1 MINVNMSSNLQGV
14 QGWQQ
19 LGELVKA
26 GGTEGTGAATVDF
39 QGRQIV
45 VTVNNGGKAQTVNI
59 SVPNLGVVEGAPDA
73 AALQSLADKVVALV
87 DALSATGA
95 VGADGANSAKL
106 QAAIAELQASLGVPQ
121 GTPTMNTNSTSKVLF
136 DLFALMALMVEVAQK
151 QRDTSREIRLTE
163 NQQVQNSIKQQAE
176 EMRGAAM
183 ISLCFGVAS
192 ALISGVMSTVAL
204 VKQSTAFQQ
213 QSSATK
219 QMDVPAENLKTAQLA
234 SDLHA
239 ANANLQ
245 AVQTK
250 TPQNIQTKVNEQFSA
265 AREDFVR
272 DITAADTR
280 LQQAET
286 AQDHAADE
294 LTAVRDPQRQPPAT
308 PEEIQTKTEA
318 YDRASQEVAMAK
330 QNRASIE
337 RGFFDK
343 LDTQLHANEVA
354 VSAKEDLIAA
364 KQGELKGA
372 TAEQATA
379 LKGEIRTLT
388 DEVKALKQENS
399 YLRAYTA
406 KAKAE
411 HASDA
416 TKSRDLASAQSKY
429 DFAKREMELDSRFSG
444 SQQMMNRWMGI
455 QQLTMSLSQMANA
468 SGNMVGEMVRASAT
482 MEGVEQTRHNEQ
494 LDQIKDLFSQAETM
508 VQAVVQLM
516 QAVLSAENES
526 LMEAIRA

>member
-26 GGTEGTGAATVDF
+26 GGVEGAGAATVDF
-39 QGRQIV
+39 QDRQIV
-45 VTVNNGGKAQTVNI
+45 VTVNSGGKAQTVNI
-59 SVPNLGVVEGAPDA
+59 SVPNLGTVDAAPDA
-73 AALQSLADKVVALV
+73 EALQSLADKVVALAN
-87 DALSATGA
+87 ALAATGA
-95 VGADGANSAKL
+95 AGADGANSAKL
-106 QAAIAELQASLGVPQ
+106 QAAIADLQASFGAAKGAPS
-121 GTPTMNTNSTSKVLF
+121 MNTNSTSKVLF
-136 DLFALMALMVEVAQK
+136 DLFALMALMVEVSQR

-176 EMRGAAM
+176 EMRSAAM

-204 VKQSTAFQQ
+204 VKQSTAFNQ
-213 QSSATK
+213 QSSAVK

-239 ANANLQ
+239 AEANFQ
-245 AVQTK
+245 TVQSK
-250 TPQNIQTKVNEQFSA
+250 TPQNIQQKVDNQFNASRA
-265 AREDFVR
+265 DFVR
-272 DITAADTR
+272 DVTAAKGR
-280 LQQAET
+280 LQTAEANQNT
-286 AQDHAADE
+286 AANE
-294 LTAVRDPQRQPPAT
+294 LTAIRDPNRQPAAT
-308 PEEIQTKTEA
+308 QQEIQAKTDA
-318 YDRASQEVAMAK
+318 YDQASDKVARAKE
-330 QNRASIE
+330 NYASIE

-354 VSAKEDLIAA
+354 VSAKQDLIAA
-364 KQGELKGA
+364 KQDALKGA
-372 TAEQATA
+372 DAGQAATLRNEIQA
-379 LKGEIRTLT
+379 LKGE
-388 DEVKALKQENS
+388 VASLKQENS

-429 DFAKREMELDSRFSG
+429 DFAKRAMELDSRFSG